1 MLLDDQTG
9 VPGKVMLLSEESET
23 TYEATVLLTEAR
35 EPSAV
40 ENDDPEKAVVLSG
53 ETVPEG
59 ELETSD

>member
-1 MLLDDQTG
+1 
-9 VPGKVMLLSEESET
+9 
-23 TYEATVLLTEAR
+23 VLLTEAR